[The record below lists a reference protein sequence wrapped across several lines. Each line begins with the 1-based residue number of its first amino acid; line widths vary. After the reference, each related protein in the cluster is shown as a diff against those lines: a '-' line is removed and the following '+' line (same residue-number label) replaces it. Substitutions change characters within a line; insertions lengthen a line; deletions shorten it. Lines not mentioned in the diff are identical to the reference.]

1 MRRALQMSIVSGL
14 VLGVTSCEL
23 LPVGVAHNGS
33 QPALDSGPHF
43 ESDPGATSEGTELEE
58 KDAGSKLV
66 DSGFDRSRD
75 AGSQPPGTGDADR
88 TDSGTPSHDAGPSIG
103 DADQDAGTLAR
114 DAGSSADAGATPS
127 LPNFS
132 FFVTSMVRMLE
143 LAKNDQGFGGDLRF
157 GETGEGA
164 GLRGADKICATIAE
178 MSMPGSSAKSWR
190 AFLSTAGIDGP
201 AVNAIDRIGS
211 GPWYDRKGRLVA
223 NNVSELLNARP
234 LNADSVIKDDLPNE
248 DGIPNHRPDPV
259 APAVDNHDTLT
270 GSDAQGKLFSK
281 TATCQD
287 WTTSDGSS
295 ANGKPQIGHSWP
307 RGGGGGGTG
316 AGSAH
321 WISAHNE
328 PGCGRQINL
337 SNDVPSAPGNGVGA
351 GGGYGGLFC
360 FALSP

>member
-1 MRRALQMSIVSGL
+1 MRRAVYISIASGL

-23 LPVGVAHNGS
+23 LPAGIAHDVS
-33 QPALDSGPHF
+33 EFALDSGPHL
-43 ESDPGATSEGTELEE
+43 ESDPRTTPEGSEPEA
-58 KDAGSKLV
+58 KDAGSKPE
-66 DSGFDRSRD
+66 DSGFDPSRRD
-75 AGSQPPGTGDADR
+75 AGSQPPDTGGADR
-88 TDSGTPSHDAGPSIG
+88 TDSGTPSHDAGPSIQ
-103 DADQDAGTLAR
+103 DAGQDAGTLAR

-127 LPNFS
+127 LANFS
-132 FFVTSMVRMLE
+132 FFVTSMVRILE

-178 MSMPGSSAKSWR
+178 ASMPGSSAKSWR

-201 AVNAIDRIGS
+201 ATNAIDRIGS

-223 NNVSELLNARP
+223 KNISELLNTRP
-234 LNADSVIKDDLPNE
+234 LSADPVIKDDLPNE

-259 APAVDNHDTLT
+259 APAVDNHDVLT
-270 GSDAQGKLFSK
+270 GSDTQGKLFSK
-281 TATCQD
+281 TATCRD

-307 RGGGGGGTG
+307 RSGGGGGGD
-316 AGSAH
+316 SAH

-337 SNDVPSAPGNGVGA
+337 SNDIAMAPGTGVGA
-351 GGGYGGLFC
+351 GGGYGGIFC